1 MKVGDPVIC
10 IKSRHKHNIK
20 NNHYE
25 IIRIVA
31 HKICVS
37 SDINKNGCIFSNID
51 DRKKYYTFN
60 EHFIL
65 DVKKIRKYKL
75 NELKKIKI

>member
-37 SDINKNGCIFSNID
+37 SDINKIWMYF
-51 DRKKYYTFN
+51 F
-60 EHFIL
+60 
-65 DVKKIRKYKL
+65 
-75 NELKKIKI
+75 